1 MIDQQSY
8 SWLCGA
14 TLLVAAIA
22 PRGADI
28 AQADLGPKPNATF
41 SITVDKGAH
50 MMSGALLMCEK
61 DNCSDATPL
70 ETLGPQHF
78 FCLDWKCD
86 ALAYGFS
93 PYLQLQLTLSDG
105 RKLTSQIFKKEAFD
119 ASFVATVAGDQLR
132 VEEQL
137 KQVGQ

>member
-22 PRGADI
+22 PGGADT
-28 AQADLGPKPNATF
+28 AQADVGDKPEVTF
-41 SITVDKGAH
+41 SITLDKGAH
-50 MMSGALLMCEK
+50 MTSGALLMCEK
-61 DNCSDATPL
+61 DDCSDAAPL
-70 ETLGPQHF
+70 KELGPQGF
-78 FCLDWKCD
+78 GCSESRCSG
-86 ALAYGFS
+86 LAYGFS

-119 ASFVATVAGDQLR
+119 ASFVANVAGDQLR